1 MKLNLRSWK
10 TAAVLLVVI
19 TAGVAVLA
27 SGTTAGDDRPRG
39 RPRACGVPAT
49 ARAAATTVA
58 RRRPGMTVGAWIYS
72 HMVLFHRNINWV
84 YLKLPRKITRLHLAT
99 AILVFDELL
108 WVACG

>member
-1 MKLNLRSWK
+1 
-10 TAAVLLVVI
+10 
-19 TAGVAVLA
+19 
-27 SGTTAGDDRPRG
+27 
-39 RPRACGVPAT
+39 
-49 ARAAATTVA
+49 
-58 RRRPGMTVGAWIYS
+58 MTVGAWIYS